1 MIINFSIQN
10 FGCIKDKQILSFEAD
25 KSSQLEDYYIITTI
39 GGLRLLK
46 LGLIY
51 GANSSGK
58 TTILKALEFLR
69 DIVLKPE
76 EKKTSALDFNPFLF
90 DTITANQNSVLSI
103 DFVQNGIRYNY
114 EVEFNKRAIARE
126 ELNFYNPNKA
136 NVFKRT
142 TDMAKQFSEISF
154 GGKIKKDR
162 TFEKTLESN
171 TLWNNTV
178 LGGFLKT
185 NIELKELKDATDW
198 FSNYLKHLIITRT
211 DLQSYVTSLIDKAEI
226 KKEDVINILKK
237 ADFNI
242 SDILIQD
249 EEKDIPDG
257 LIEFLEKQIK
267 APSDKVNEL
276 KNKGKIASVNL
287 EFEHTV
293 NNKKYSLAFEYE
305 SQGTKRYYGFAGIL
319 SLLIN
324 NSVAFPID
332 ELESSLH
339 PDLFIH
345 FLLSFLI
352 NSKNSQIIATTH
364 NREILNNKD
373 IFRNDAIWFTDK
385 TENCSTELY
394 SLSDFDSSI
403 IRDTSNVYNAYKIGK
418 LGGVPNL
425 GDYYIDISNEKK

>member
-10 FGCIKDKQILSFEAD
+10 FGSIKDKQILSFEAD
-25 KSSQLEDYYIITTI
+25 KSNHLENYYIVPIN
-39 GGLRLLK
+39 GLRLLK

-51 GANSSGK
+51 GANASGK
-58 TTILKALEFLR
+58 TIILKALQFLR
-69 DIVLKPE
+69 KIVLEPE
-76 EKKTSALDFNPFLF
+76 AKKTEQFDFKPFLF
-90 DTITANQNSVLSI
+90 DFESQKQNSILSI
-103 DFVQNGIRYNY
+103 DFIQNGKRYYY
-114 EVEFNKRAIARE
+114 EVEFNQNAIVNE
-126 ELNFYNPNKA
+126 TLNYYNPTKA

-142 TDMAKQFSEISF
+142 TDLDKQFTQISF
-154 GGKIKKDR
+154 GSTIKKDK

-185 NIELKELKDATDW
+185 NMELKELKDATDW
-198 FSNYLKHLIITRT
+198 FSIYLRPLIYTGT
-211 DLQSYVTSLIDKAEI
+211 KLDSYVTSRIDKLEI
-226 KKEDVINILKK
+226 KKADVINILKK

-242 SDILIQD
+242 SDILIQE

-267 APSDKVNEL
+267 ESSESVNEL
-276 KNKGKIASVNL
+276 KNKGKINSVNL

-293 NNKKYSLAFEYE
+293 NNEKYSLPFELE

-319 SLLIN
+319 SLLLRGSI
-324 NSVAFPID
+324 AIPID
-332 ELESSLH
+332 ELETSLH
-339 PDLFIH
+339 PDLYIH
-345 FLLSFLI
+345 FLLSFLV
-352 NSKNSQIIATTH
+352 NSSNSQIIATTH
-364 NREILNNKD
+364 NREILSNKD

-385 TENCSTELY
+385 TDKSATELY
-394 SLSDFDSSI
+394 SLSDFDSSV

-425 GDYYIDISNEKK
+425 GDYFIDISDEKN